1 MEFILEQQAVHSVRL
16 AVLDERLD
24 RLGASAESNDAHIK
38 ALTADVNALTAI
50 AESHESGIDAHT
62 DWLTGI
68 SKELQTVSEL
78 MRQAM
83 EAEARTEMKLDRL
96 AESQERTDAR
106 LDRLAEAQLK
116 TEDKLQRFID
126 ASRRPPSVQ

>member
-1 MEFILEQQAVHSVRL
+1 MDIQKTMEFILEQQAVHSVRL

-24 RLGASAESNDAHIK
+24 RLAASAESNDARIR
-38 ALTADVNALTAI
+38 ALMAI
-50 AESHESGIDAHT
+50 AESHESDVNAHT
-62 DWLTGI
+62 AWLTGI

-96 AESQERTDAR
+96 AVSQERTDAR

-116 TEDKLQRFID
+116 TEEKLQRFIE
-126 ASRRPPSVQ
+126 ASSRPPSVQ